1 MINEVI
7 HIYSD
12 FCQQGSGLQ
21 LYQLGLRRIT
31 TASTAWKGT
40 GVLTRVKVHAQW
52 PRPHPHMKEL
62 LPPSYI
68 DCQGIMS
75 LLERLFW
82 FCYQNILLN
91 MLAAAE
97 TNLSPLSWQGQ
108 TNTSRTPSCWLPMD
122 SKEKSKYSKSIKI
135 LTFKNACS
143 LWPNTSNIIISDN
156 QTTPFQRPR
165 KV

>member
-1 MINEVI
+1 MINDVI

-68 DCQGIMS
+68 DFPGIMS

-82 FCYQNILLN
+82 FCYQNILLKSLKHVSSSWN
-91 MLAAAE
+91 KFVPM
-97 TNLSPLSWQGQ
+97 SWQGQ
-108 TNTSRTPSCWLPMD
+108 TVGYPWIQKKT
-122 SKEKSKYSKSIKI
+122 KYSKSIKI